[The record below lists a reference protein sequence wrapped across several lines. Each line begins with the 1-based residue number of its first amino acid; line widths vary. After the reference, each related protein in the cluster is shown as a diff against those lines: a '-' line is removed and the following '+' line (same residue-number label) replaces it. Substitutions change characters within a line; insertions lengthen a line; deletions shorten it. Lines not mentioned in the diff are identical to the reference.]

1 MSSPT
6 TSHSATIGPI
16 SHSNGGAINLLARS
30 RSWVSIL
37 LLIPA
42 AIVVAGSP
50 SWVARDS
57 ALDLT
62 CQAIGW
68 SAFLMGAMLR
78 WWATLYIGGRKTTEL
93 VTGGAYSFCR
103 NPLYLGTF
111 LMQIAV
117 VFYLE
122 SVTLGIATL
131 LVAAYYIGVTV
142 TAEERRLAGI
152 YGTKFQDYVARVP
165 RLIPSFRSVES
176 PASRSR
182 RCKRRQRATSRFPAS
197 RFRDRTRPRSASER
211 FPGRADCGRTNRRH
225 R

>member
-1 MSSPT
+1 MSSST
-6 TSHSATIGPI
+6 TSDTPSVARFNYPT
-16 SHSNGGAINLLARS
+16 SGAINILARS

-37 LLIPA
+37 LLVPA
-42 AIVVAGSP
+42 GVIAAGSP
-50 SWVARDS
+50 TWVPRDS
-57 ALDLT
+57 ALDLA
-62 CQAIGW
+62 CQTIGW
-68 SAFLMGAMLR
+68 TAFLAGAILR

-117 VFYLE
+117 VFLLE
-122 SVTLGIATL
+122 SVTLGVATL

-165 RLIPSFRSVES
+165 RLIPSFRSLES
-176 PASRSR
+176 PASHTIEVAGL
-182 RCKRRQRATSRFPAS
+182 RAELMRMLRWMWIPAACHLFNVA
-197 RFRDRTRPRSASER
+197 REQQWWAPF
-211 FPGRADCGRTNRRH
+211 TNWP
-225 R
+225 

>member
-6 TSHSATIGPI
+6 TSNSATIAPI
-16 SHSNGGAINLLARS
+16 SFSNSGAINILARS

-37 LLIPA
+37 LLVPA
-42 AIVVAGSP
+42 GIVVAGSP

-57 ALDLT
+57 VLDLT
-62 CQAIGW
+62 CHAIAW
-68 SAFLMGAMLR
+68 CAFLAGAMLR

-117 VFYLE
+117 VFFLE

-152 YGTKFQDYVARVP
+152 YGTKFQEYVARVP
-165 RLIPSFRSVES
+165 RLIPNFRSMES
-176 PASRSR
+176 PASLTVEMGGL
-182 RCKRRQRATSRFPAS
+182 RAEFVRMLRWMWIPAACQLFNVA
-197 RFRDRTRPRSASER
+197 REQQWWAPF
-211 FPGRADCGRTNRRH
+211 TNWP
-225 R
+225 